1 MLRDDQ
7 RWPGVRTQSTG
18 QMLAELPRG
27 RRKPAS
33 TRPKCWSLSPQHG
46 GCWPGPPPETKL
58 NTLVNEVIS
67 GFALLNMAH
76 SFKDAA
82 VAKQVRSI
90 AAESLNK
97 SLPAVQHSI
106 YG

>member
-1 MLRDDQ
+1 MAD
-7 RWPGVRTQSTG
+7 GS
-18 QMLAELPRG
+18 
-27 RRKPAS
+27 AS
-33 TRPKCWSLSPQHG
+33 EVQPIIDLWKAIHG
-46 GCWPGPPPETKL
+46 GCWPGPPPDVKP
-58 NTLVNEVIS
+58 NALVNEVIS

-76 SFKDAA
+76 GFKDAA

-106 YG
+106 NG